1 MRILDLYIFT
11 TVPKPKFF
19 QLRFPEGYKK
29 GEILF
34 RPEKGTENSGSPIPH
49 SRNTSPQ
56 GLMKSLDV
64 LLERK
69 GSFSRTIK
77 EMNFGLTNPA
87 FPLCLP
93 AWSLSSLCVRP
104 ALGGSLAMPG

>member
-34 RPEKGTENSGSPIPH
+34 RPEKGIENSGSPIP
-49 SRNTSPQ
+49 SFPLRSPQ
-56 GLMKSLDV
+56 GFRDLFCYSG
-64 LLERK
+64 EG
-69 GSFSRTIK
+69 GSFSRPEK
-77 EMNFGLTNPA
+77 EMNFRLTTASANDGIPA
-87 FPLCLP
+87 FPQHLP
-93 AWSLSSLCVRP
+93 AW
-104 ALGGSLAMPG
+104 A

>member
-1 MRILDLYIFT
+1 MQILKYTSRGVNILKLSCFLQDETSFYSSLFAIMRILDIYIFT

-29 GEILF
+29 GENLF

-56 GLMKSLDV
+56 GLRDPFYIP
-64 LLERK
+64 ERK
-69 GSFSRTIK
+69 
-77 EMNFGLTNPA
+77 
-87 FPLCLP
+87 
-93 AWSLSSLCVRP
+93 
-104 ALGGSLAMPG
+104 